1 MSEDRFTFSETDI
14 AAAIHG
20 LREALGR
27 SQEVMAEILG
37 CTLPAYQKWEM
48 GSIVP
53 GGEWLIRLL
62 RLCPDEET
70 RNAFRIRAERRSG
83 TREKPGLLKAAGPLT
98 ETDRRHFLQM
108 ARTAADD
115 LYQCGEAGV
124 QAADDRLM
132 DFAQNLRSAADYFM
146 ARRKPS

>member
-1 MSEDRFTFSETDI
+1 MSDDRFTFSETDI
-14 AAAIHG
+14 AAAIRG

-37 CTLPAYQKWEM
+37 CSLPAYQKWEI
-48 GSIVP
+48 GSVVP

-83 TREKPGLLKAAGPLT
+83 AREKPGLLKAASPLT
-98 ETDRRHFLQM
+98 TTDRRHFLQM
-108 ARTAADD
+108 ARAAADD

-132 DFAQNLRSAADYFM
+132 DFAQNMRNAADYY
-146 ARRKPS
+146 KSK